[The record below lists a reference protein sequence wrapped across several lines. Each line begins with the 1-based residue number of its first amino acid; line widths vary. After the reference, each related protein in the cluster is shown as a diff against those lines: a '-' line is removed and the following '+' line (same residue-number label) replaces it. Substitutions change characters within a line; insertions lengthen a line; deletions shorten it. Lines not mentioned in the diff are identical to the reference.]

1 MKTTSLH
8 ILLLGAFFLLT
19 SCSKEVNQEDLVTS
33 AVALKMEQW
42 KASQLALCKQEVYS
56 KAEQYVDSIL
66 VVTSLESKLDTIPK
80 PIKPEKPAKPIFK
93 DKPDSVVVKPIYKE
107 E

>member
-1 MKTTSLH
+1 MKNTSPL
-8 ILLLGAFFLLT
+8 ILLLGAFLILT
-19 SCSKEVNQEDLVTS
+19 SCSKEVNQEDLVS
-33 AVALKMEQW
+33 AAVALKMEQW
-42 KASQLALCKQEVYS
+42 KVSQLAICKQEVYA

-66 VVTSLESKLDTIPK
+66 VVTSLDSKLDTIPK
-80 PIKPEKPAKPIFK
+80 PLKPEKPAKPIFK

>member
-1 MKTTSLH
+1 MKNKASYS
-8 ILLLGAFFLLT
+8 LLLGAFLLLAG
-19 SCSKEVNQEDLVTS
+19 CSKEVNQEDLVS
-33 AVALKMEQW
+33 AAVALKIEQW
-42 KASQLALCKQEVYS
+42 KVSQLALCKQEVYT

-66 VVTSLESKLDTIPK
+66 VVTSLDSKLDTIPK
-80 PIKPEKPAKPIFK
+80 PLKPEKPTKPVFK

>member
-1 MKTTSLH
+1 MKNTAPYK
-8 ILLLGAFFLLT
+8 LLLGAFILLT
-19 SCSKEVNQEDLVTS
+19 SCSKEVNQEDLVTA

-66 VVTSLESKLDTIPK
+66 VVTSLDSKLDTIPK
-80 PIKPEKPAKPIFK
+80 PVKPEKPTKPVFK
-93 DKPDSVVVKPIYKE
+93 DKPDSVIVKPIYKE

>member
-1 MKTTSLH
+1 MKNKASYS
-8 ILLLGAFFLLT
+8 LLLGAFLLLAG
-19 SCSKEVNQEDLVTS
+19 CSKEVNQEDLVS
-33 AVALKMEQW
+33 AAVALKIEQW
-42 KASQLALCKQEVYS
+42 KVSQLALCKQEVYT

-66 VVTSLESKLDTIPK
+66 VVTSLDSKLDTIPK
-80 PIKPEKPAKPIFK
+80 PLKPEKPTKPIFK

>member
-1 MKTTSLH
+1 MKNTSPY
-8 ILLLGAFFLLT
+8 IFLLGALLLIT
-19 SCSKEVNQEDLVTS
+19 SCSKEVNQEDLVTA
-33 AVALKMEQW
+33 AVALKIEQW
-42 KASQLALCKQEVYS
+42 KVSQLAICKQEVYS

-80 PIKPEKPAKPIFK
+80 PLKPEKPSKPIFK
-93 DKPDSVVVKPIYKE
+93 DKPDSVIVKPIYKE

>member
-1 MKTTSLH
+1 MKNTSPYT
-8 ILLLGAFFLLT
+8 LLLGAFLVLT
-19 SCSKEVNQEDLVTS
+19 SCSKEVNQEDLVTA

-42 KASQLALCKQEVYS
+42 KVSQLAICRQEAYS
-56 KAEQYVDSIL
+56 KAEHYVDSIL

-80 PIKPEKPAKPIFK
+80 PVKPEKPAKPVFK
-93 DKPDSVVVKPIYKE
+93 DKPDSVIVKPIYKE

>member
-1 MKTTSLH
+1 MKNKASYS
-8 ILLLGAFFLLT
+8 LLLGAFLLLAG
-19 SCSKEVNQEDLVTS
+19 CSKEVNQEDLVS
-33 AVALKMEQW
+33 AAVALKIEQW
-42 KASQLALCKQEVYS
+42 KVSQLALCKQEVYA

-66 VVTSLESKLDTIPK
+66 VVTSLDSKLDTIPK
-80 PIKPEKPAKPIFK
+80 PLKPEKPTKPIFK